1 MGLSDRRI
9 SSPAFRGL
17 VLKTFTSLATVVCVL
32 AASPAAALPIVPVA
46 SRVALAGN
54 DTLVWAGADGAALG
68 SPHVQASVGGLNV
81 AAFATAPALDL
92 FLFIQNGSAFTAN
105 FTSGDRLLT
114 TGFDDGP
121 LTLSFATPIRGIGFN
136 IVNQNFGMFT
146 GTMQFL
152 DLMNNS
158 LGTVSVMG
166 TSSAANDGSATATSV
181 AISDPLPATVA
192 YDTAYGTFIDGT
204 VTSGSCNTDGTSASG
219 TYDAPTTTVSKTIA
233 SVAATETKTLRFR
246 ATIK

>member
-166 TSSAANDGSATATSV
+166 TSSAANDGSAPFLGGVGNLLEISSV
-181 AISDPLPATVA
+181 IISVSAVGGGIPLAINHLSLVTTPVPEPAAALMLLLGLAGVA
-192 YDTAYGTFIDGT
+192 
-204 VTSGSCNTDGTSASG
+204 
-219 TYDAPTTTVSKTIA
+219 
-233 SVAATETKTLRFR
+233 LHRRR
-246 ATIK
+246 ARSQPN